1 MKNERLENELKKV
14 WGSDQKMI
22 DYCLKQADEVIEFHD
37 AIVTLDKPS
46 IQKDY
51 CFGYG
56 QYLRTDEEEENIA
69 NANVKTATTDKQWF
83 IDENLSQCD
92 VLEGLDDPY
101 RTMVVALGKAYE
113 NSQIC
118 HLWVMSSFE
127 AQEDRRVVRVLTDD
141 EVKMVKS
148 AVERQKAKF
157 TKRLNS
163 YLKRYGLSKVNAWS
177 YLRD

>member
-1 MKNERLENELKKV
+1 M
-14 WGSDQKMI
+14 
-22 DYCLKQADEVIEFHD
+22 
-37 AIVTLDKPS
+37 
-46 IQKDY
+46 
-51 CFGYG
+51 
-56 QYLRTDEEEENIA
+56 
-69 NANVKTATTDKQWF
+69 
-83 IDENLSQCD
+83 
-92 VLEGLDDPY
+92 EGLDDPY

-113 NSQIC
+113 NSQIR

-141 EVKMVKS
+141 EVKMVKD

>member
-37 AIVTLDKPS
+37 AIVTLDKPT
-46 IQKDY
+46 IQKDF
-51 CFGYG
+51 CFSYG
-56 QYLRTDEEEENIA
+56 QYLCTDNDKKE
-69 NANVKTATTDKQWF
+69 ATVTQWF
-83 IDENLSQCD
+83 TESNLSQCD

-101 RTMVVALGKAYE
+101 HTMVAVLVKSDE
-113 NSQIC
+113 NSQIR

-127 AQEDRRVVRVLTDD
+127 AQEDRSVVRVLTDD
-141 EVKMVKS
+141 EVKMVKD

-177 YLRD
+177 YLLD

>member
-46 IQKDY
+46 IQKDF
-51 CFGYG
+51 CFSYG
-56 QYLRTDEEEENIA
+56 QYLCTDNDKKE
-69 NANVKTATTDKQWF
+69 ATVTQWF
-83 IDENLSQCD
+83 IESNLSQCD

-113 NSQIC
+113 NSQIR

-141 EVKMVKS
+141 EVKMVKD
-148 AVERQKAKF
+148 AVERQKSKF

>member
-14 WGSDQKMI
+14 WGSNQKMI
-22 DYCLKQADEVIEFHD
+22 DYCLKRADEVIEFHD
-37 AIVTLDKPS
+37 AIVTLVKPF
-46 IQKDY
+46 IQTEY

-56 QYLRTDEEEENIA
+56 QNLISDEEEEKIA
-69 NANVKTATTDKQWF
+69 NENVKTATTDTQWF
-83 IDENLSQCD
+83 IDKNLAQCD

-101 RTMVVALGKAYE
+101 RSMVAVLVKSYE

-127 AQEDRRVVRVLTDD
+127 AQEDRRVVRVLADD

>member
-1 MKNERLENELKKV
+1 MKSERLENELKKV
-14 WGSDQKMI
+14 WGSDQKMV
-22 DYCLKQADEVIEFHD
+22 DYCLKQADEVIEFYD

-46 IQKDY
+46 IQKNF

-69 NANVKTATTDKQWF
+69 NANVKTAMTDKQWF
-83 IDENLSQCD
+83 IESNLSQCD
-92 VLEGLDDPY
+92 VLEGLDNPY
-101 RTMVVALGKAYE
+101 LTMVVVLGKAYE
-113 NSQIC
+113 NSEIRN
-118 HLWVMSSFE
+118 LWVVSSFE
-127 AQEDRRVVRVLTDD
+127 AQKDNRVLRVLTDD

>member
-37 AIVTLDKPS
+37 AIVTLVKPF
-46 IQKDY
+46 IQTEY

-56 QYLRTDEEEENIA
+56 HYLISDEEEEKIA
-69 NANVKTATTDKQWF
+69 NENVKTATTDKQWF
-83 IDENLSQCD
+83 IDKNLSQCD

-101 RTMVVALGKAYE
+101 RSMVAVLVKSYE
-113 NSQIC
+113 NSQIR